1 MRRISPAVVKI
12 VTDTTTGSG
21 VIYDVDSAT
30 GAALILT
37 NRHVIEGAS
46 RISAVVTDT
55 TTYDATLRGYDGNV
69 DLAVLRVCCNAGFS
83 AAKLVESGDVAIGDR
98 VYALGYPLGVNS
110 IRVTEGIVS
119 ASEYSAV
126 YGAYIIQTDAALNP
140 GNSGG
145 PLIRS
150 DGLVAGIN
158 TARKEQSDSGRPV
171 EGTGYAIAARTV
183 LTRLPDIER
192 GAVTVLPTPIVESTP
207 RATPYPSGR
216 FRQFQLDDGAMPHEN
231 DGFIEEQQVSD
242 DIRNFFVSADFEVPY
257 SAREGNWNFGF
268 IFRNAS
274 NGNLSYVAL
283 TQDSNHAHYL
293 RVDGNYSIVNSGPVH
308 NLSLS
313 AGSINNVTLIVI
325 EDRGWLF
332 VNFDYVTDLDLS
344 GSQVDGAL
352 TIATGLLANSEV
364 PGYSTQYSNV
374 SAQEL
379 GLLSGP
385 ESGQLTKGSSFIAT
399 QDAGVDTAVAYVRAD
414 FSVPIN
420 TDEWSSGILFRT
432 KGESDYLLFAVTDA
446 QLWTV
451 QHASFSGDAWQE
463 LEGDYSS
470 AINFNDPVLNQ
481 LELFFIGDVAIMYA
495 NDAIL
500 GTADIDSVK
509 LSGDVAVAYGVY
521 KDDFLS
527 TAKFENF
534 EVWGSPY
541 D

>member
-1 MRRISPAVVKI
+1 MDRVKPSVLKI
-12 VTDTTTGSG
+12 VTNAGTGSG
-21 VIYDVDSAT
+21 FIYNVNGQTASVI
-30 GAALILT
+30 T
-37 NRHVIEGAS
+37 NRHVVEGATS
-46 RISAVVTDT
+46 IHAVYEGSTFQAQYVSTDP
-55 TTYDATLRGYDGNV
+55 AR
-69 DLAVLRVCCNAGFS
+69 DLAVIEVCCSRSFKPLVIGDYS
-83 AAKLVESGDVAIGDR
+83 DAKLGSD
-98 VYALGYPLGVNS
+98 VYALGYPLGLDTV
-110 IRVTEGIVS
+110 RVTAGVVS
-119 ASEYSAV
+119 GLDYLLAANEYW
-126 YGAYIIQTDAALNP
+126 IQTDAALNP

-145 PLIRS
+145 PLVLADGEVIGVNTLGIRYS
-150 DGLVAGIN
+150 QG
-158 TARKEQSDSGRPV
+158 GRPLDGV
-171 EGTGYAIAARTV
+171 GFAISARTV
-183 LTRLPDIER
+183 DEALPGLE
-192 GAVTVLPTPIVESTP
+192 GTLSAVAAPTPTAISTP

-257 SAREGNWNFGF
+257 SAQQGNWNFGF

-313 AGSINNVTLIVI
+313 AGSINNVALIVI

-385 ESGQLTKGSSFIAT
+385 ESGQLTKSGTRIAG
-399 QDAGVDTAVAYVRAD
+399 QFASLDTATGYARAS
-414 FSVPIN
+414 FEVPIN
-420 TDEWSSGILFRT
+420 TDEWSTGVLFRT
-432 KGESDYLLFAVTDA
+432 EEENDYLIFVVTA
-446 QLWTV
+446 AREWSV
-451 QHASFSGDAWQE
+451 QHATFSGDDWQQ
-463 LEGDYSS
+463 LEGGHSS
-470 AINFNDPVLNQ
+470 AINFNDPVLNK
-481 LELFFIGDVAIMYA
+481 LEVFFVGSVAMMYVNDVL
-495 NDAIL
+495 L
-500 GTADIDSVK
+500 GTADISSVNT
-509 LSGDVAVAYGVY
+509 SGDVAVAYGIY
-521 KDDFLS
+521 ANDLPS
-527 TAKFENF
+527 TGSFENF